1 MVLKLSRCTVDMLS
15 LSAKRGIYFVMI
27 PGDSEGK
34 VLCGTKRDRPQKPNS
49 FLLIIA

>member
-15 LSAKRGIYFVMI
+15 LSAKGVVYFVMI
-27 PGDSEGK
+27 AGDSEGK
-34 VLCGTKRDRPQKPNS
+34 VLCGTKRDRPQKPNP